1 MLNDVAA
8 AKPVV
13 DIGLLQNQMEAQRG
27 EIQALRA
34 ALTRAQAHSTRVDD
48 LLTES
53 RQRLDV
59 VSAELEVK
67 RALADRTNRLYEE
80 LRDTELPAVQ
90 ARLKE
95 KTVEISRLKKE
106 RSAATLLVPEA
117 AKTEED
123 YSRDVRELNQKIV
136 DLAHQMVKRDE
147 ATKFIPGSLRQ
158 KRDVYQNW
166 CVELLWHE
174 VFLDFCPGL
183 GPASANVLRQVA
195 SEIPPIR
202 KRSYHYHQ
210 ESSVRLVVPSS
221 RSIFTRT
228 NGLESHHFRQ
238 HREEDQSQQAHQ
250 SYHRSSRTKGRTSAT
265 D

>member
-1 MLNDVAA
+1 LQYQSSENDAKSDIAVLNDASA
-8 AKPVV
+8 TKSMV
-13 DIGLLQNQMEAQRG
+13 DIGLLQNQIEAQRG
-27 EIQALRA
+27 ETQALRA

-67 RALADRTNRLYEE
+67 RALADGTNRLYEE

-90 ARLKE
+90 AQLKE
-95 KTVEISRLKKE
+95 KTVEVSRLKKE

-147 ATKFIPGSLRQ
+147 ATKSASGSLRQ
-158 KRDVYQNW
+158 KRDMYQDW
-166 CVELLWHE
+166 CVDLLWCE
-174 VFLDFCPGL
+174 VFSDFCPGL
-183 GPASANVLRQVA
+183 DYTCASILEKVA
-195 SEIPPIR
+195 SKIPPLR
-202 KRSYHYHQ
+202 KRS
-210 ESSVRLVVPSS
+210 
-221 RSIFTRT
+221 
-228 NGLESHHFRQ
+228 
-238 HREEDQSQQAHQ
+238 
-250 SYHRSSRTKGRTSAT
+250 
-265 D
+265 